1 MDERFLKV
9 ARSAML
15 RPIRRSGVIQ
25 SPRFAPRFTSSLAPR
40 LTLARCATLG
50 ALVAALGLAGCGRKA
65 GLDDPPMAAA
75 GDVRSNAQPDAAPT
89 LGPDGKPIPPP
100 DKRKTF
106 LDWLID

>member
-1 MDERFLKV
+1 V
-9 ARSAML
+9 
-15 RPIRRSGVIQ
+15 
-25 SPRFAPRFTSSLAPR
+25 
-40 LTLARCATLG
+40 G

-65 GLDDPPMAAA
+65 GLDEPPMAAA
-75 GDVRSNAQPDAAPT
+75 GDVRSNAQPGAAPT